1 MTHDSRLNNHEKATN
16 IINRGETMDANFIAE
31 ILVSGNYPWQE
42 AVPTLQIL
50 SLNNKV
56 LVLTHQPTQII
67 NP

>member
-42 AVPTLQIL
+42 AVSTLQIL